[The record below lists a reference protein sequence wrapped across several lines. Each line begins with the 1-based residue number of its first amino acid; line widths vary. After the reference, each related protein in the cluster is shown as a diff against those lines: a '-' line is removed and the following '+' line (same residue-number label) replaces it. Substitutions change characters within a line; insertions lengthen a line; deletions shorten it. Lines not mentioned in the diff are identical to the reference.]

1 MKIPAR
7 ENVPEPLGSDPWL
20 MPYMDVIDSRKKR
33 AQELEER
40 LTSGKGS
47 LAEFSSAHEYFGLH
61 RQWDCWVFREW
72 APLADKVILYGDF
85 SDWDKLPE
93 YALEPIGGGVW
104 EIRIPLE
111 KLAVMTG
118 STMEEVAA
126 AIQNLEER
134 KIILRYA
141 PIINWDRTDRER
153 VEAMIEV
160 RVTPQRD
167 MGFDAI
173 ARRIYRFDE
182 VKSVYLMSGSYD
194 LLVLVEARTLK
205 ELAAFVSGKLS
216 PLETVTGTATS
227 FVLKRYKEEGV
238 IFESDDTDRRLVI
251 SP

>member
-1 MKIPAR
+1 MTKLETSLLDI
-7 ENVPEPLGSDPWL
+7 L
-20 MPYMDVIDSRKKR
+20 
-33 AQELEER
+33 QE
-40 LTSGKGS
+40 
-47 LAEFSSAHEYFGLH
+47 
-61 RQWDCWVFREW
+61 DCRT
-72 APLADKVILYGDF
+72 
-85 SDWDKLPE
+85 
-93 YALEPIGGGVW
+93 
-104 EIRIPLE
+104 PLE
-111 KLAVMTG
+111 KMAVMTG
-118 STMEEVAA
+118 AALEEVAE
-126 AIQNLEER
+126 AIGNLEKR
-134 KIILRYA
+134 KIILRYS
-141 PIINWDRTDRER
+141 PVINWDRTDRER

-238 IFESDDTDRRLVI
+238 IFENDDTDRRLVI